1 MAQQAICLD
10 LLESTGTQ
18 LFAGLVPVGSC
29 VPTPFTV
36 TLGAAVAVGAET
48 ATVTALPVS
57 IPRGNRLA
65 FSTLVSITTSAP
77 VTQNATS
84 ITVTALTVAIPAGA
98 ILKFGNVTV
107 TTTAL
112 AAIGAT
118 TLAVNPVPTAI
129 ASGATATYRPNPV
142 TLVLAADAAAAA
154 TSITIEPAAAAVD
167 TGLTAITYALVEIL
181 GGESAPFQGST
192 ELNQVTLLNSG
203 GWMSKSAS
211 QSSWNFQWT
220 GYIPENTVAAAG
232 YQLIQDAWFNK
243 RYLYVER
250 YMSNGEMRGGTAII
264 TAFSDQ
270 VQGAGYVQYQCTFE
284 GHEAP
289 ILRKAGQAV

>member
-1 MAQQAICLD
+1 MPQQAICLD

-29 VPTPFTV
+29 VPTPFTI

-48 ATVTALPVS
+48 ATVSALPVA

-65 FSTLVSITTSAP
+65 FSSVITITTSAA
-77 VTQNATS
+77 VVAGATS
-84 ITVTALTVAIPAGA
+84 IPVTALTVAIPSGTT
-98 ILKFGNVTV
+98 LRFGTVTV
-107 TTTAL
+107 QTTAN

-118 TLAVNPVPTAI
+118 ALAVNAVASAI
-129 ASGATATYRPNPV
+129 ASGVTATYRPNPIV
-142 TLVLAADAAAAA
+142 VILASDVAAAA
-154 TSITIEPAAAAVD
+154 TSIAIEPAPAAIP
-167 TGLTAITYALVEIL
+167 TGSTAITYALLELL

-211 QSSWNFQWT
+211 QSQYNFSWT
-220 GYIPENTVAAAG
+220 GYIPENSSAAAG
-232 YQLIQDAWFNK
+232 YRLLKNAWFNK

-250 YMSNGEMRGGTAII
+250 YMGNGEMTGGTVVI

-289 ILRKAGQAV
+289 VYTFAG

>member
-36 TLGAAVAVGAET
+36 SLGAAVAVGAET

-65 FSTLVSITTSAP
+65 FSTLVTVTTSAA
-77 VTQNATS
+77 VTQNATTIS
-84 ITVTALTVAIPAGA
+84 VTALTVAIPASTT
-98 ILKFGNVTV
+98 LKFGNVSV
-107 TTTAL
+107 QTTTA

-129 ASGATATYRPNPV
+129 ASGATASYRPNPV

-154 TSITIEPAAAAVD
+154 TSITIEPAVAAVD

-220 GYIPENTVAAAG
+220 GYIPESSVAAAG
-232 YQLIQDAWFNK
+232 YRLIENAWYNK

-250 YMSNGEMRGGTAII
+250 YMANGDMKGGTAII

-289 ILRKAGQAV
+289 VLVKAG

>member
-1 MAQQAICLD
+1 MPQQAICLD

-18 LFAGLVPVGSC
+18 LYAGLVPVGSC
-29 VPTPFTV
+29 TPTPYTV
-36 TLGAAVAVGAET
+36 VLGAAVAVGDET
-48 ATVTALPVS
+48 VTVTALPVA

-65 FSTLVSITTSAP
+65 FSTTVTITTSAS

-84 ITVTALTVAIPAGA
+84 ISVTALGSAVPSGTT
-98 ILKFGNVTV
+98 LKFGNVTV
-107 TTTAL
+107 QTTA
-112 AAIGAT
+112 AAAAGAT
-118 TLAVNPVPTAI
+118 TLAINPAPAAI
-129 ASGATATYRPNPV
+129 ASGATATYRPNPIV
-142 TLVLAADAAAAA
+142 LVLAADAAAA
-154 TSITIEPAAAAVD
+154 TTTLSIDPAPAAI
-167 TGLTAITYALVEIL
+167 TSGQTAITYALLELL

-211 QSSWNFQWT
+211 QSQYNFQWT
-220 GYIPENTVAAAG
+220 GYIPENSAAAAG
-232 YQLIQDAWFNK
+232 YRLLKNAWFNK

-250 YMSNGEMRGGTAII
+250 YMANGEMSGGTVVI

-289 ILRKAGQAV
+289 VYNFGAS

>member
-1 MAQQAICLD
+1 MPQQAICLD

-29 VPTPFTV
+29 VPTPFTI

-48 ATVTALPVS
+48 AIVSALPVA

-65 FSTLVSITTSAP
+65 FSALITITTSAA
-77 VTQNATS
+77 VIAGATS
-84 ITVTALTVAIPAGA
+84 ISV
-98 ILKFGNVTV
+98 
-107 TTTAL
+107 TAL
-112 AAIGAT
+112 AAAIPSGTTLKFGTITVQTTANAAAGAT
-118 TLAVNPVPTAI
+118 TLAVNAVPSAI
-129 ASGATATYRPNPV
+129 ASGATATYRPNPI
-142 TLVLAADAAAAA
+142 VLILASDAAAAA
-154 TSITIEPAAAAVD
+154 TTIAIEPAPAAIA
-167 TGLTAITYALVEIL
+167 TGLTATTYALLELL

-211 QSSWNFQWT
+211 QSQYNFSWT
-220 GYIPENTVAAAG
+220 GYIPENSSAAAG
-232 YQLIQDAWFNK
+232 YRLLKNAWFNK

-250 YMSNGEMRGGTAII
+250 YMANGEMTGGTVVI

-289 ILRKAGQAV
+289 VYTFAS

>member
-36 TLGAAVAVGAET
+36 TLGADVAVGDES
-48 ATVTALPVS
+48 ATVTALPVA

-65 FSTLVSITTSAP
+65 FSAVVTITTSS
-77 VTQNATS
+77 ATLS
-84 ITVTALTVAIPAGA
+84 GATTIAVTALTAAVPAA
-98 ILKFGNVTV
+98 TTLKFGNITV
-107 TTTAL
+107 QTTAN

-118 TLAVNPVPTAI
+118 SLAVNPVPSAI
-129 ASGATATYRPNPV
+129 ADAATATYRPNPV
-142 TLVLAADAAAAA
+142 VVVLAEDAAAAA
-154 TSITIEPAAAAVD
+154 TTIAIDPAPAAI
-167 TGLTAITYALVEIL
+167 TSGLTAITYALLELL

-211 QSSWNFQWT
+211 QSQYNFSWT
-220 GYIPENTVAAAG
+220 GYIPENSTAAAG
-232 YQLIQDAWFNK
+232 YRLLKNAWFNK

-250 YMSNGEMRGGTAII
+250 YMSNGEMTGGTVVI

-289 ILRKAGQAV
+289 VYTFAG

>member
-29 VPTPFTV
+29 VPTPYTV
-36 TLGAAVAVGAET
+36 SLGAAIAIGDET
-48 ATVTALPVS
+48 ATVTALPVAL
-57 IPRGNRLA
+57 PRGNRLS
-65 FSTLVSITTSAP
+65 FSQLVTVTTSAA
-77 VTQNATS
+77 VTPGATT
-84 ITVTALTVAIPAGA
+84 IAVTALGSAIPASTT
-98 ILKFGNVTV
+98 LKFGNITV
-107 TTTAL
+107 QTTAASAL
-112 AAIGAT
+112 GAT
-118 TLAVNPVPTAI
+118 SLVVNPVPAAI

-142 TLVLAADAAAAA
+142 TIVLAADAPAAA
-154 TSITIEPAAAAVD
+154 TTITIDPAPAIVG
-167 TGLTAITYALVEIL
+167 TGLTAVTYALLELL

-211 QSSWNFQWT
+211 QSQYNFSWT
-220 GYIPENTVAAAG
+220 GYIPENSTAAAG
-232 YQLIQDAWFNK
+232 YRLLKNAWFNK

-250 YMSNGEMRGGTAII
+250 YMANGEMTGGTVII

-289 ILRKAGQAV
+289 VYTFAG

>member
-36 TLGAAVAVGAET
+36 TIGATPVAVGDET
-48 ATVTALPVS
+48 VTVTALPVA

-65 FSTLVSITTSAP
+65 FSSIVTITTSS
-77 VTQNATS
+77 ATTS
-84 ITVTALTVAIPAGA
+84 GATTIAVTALSAAIPAA
-98 ILKFGNVTV
+98 TTLKFGNITV
-107 TTTAL
+107 QTTAN

-118 TLAVNPVPTAI
+118 SLAVNPVPSAI

-154 TSITIEPAAAAVD
+154 TSISIEPAPATVAS
-167 TGLTAITYALVEIL
+167 GLTATTYALLELL

-211 QSSWNFQWT
+211 QSQYNFSWT
-220 GYIPENTVAAAG
+220 GYIPENSTAAAG
-232 YQLIQDAWFNK
+232 YRLLKNAWFNK

-250 YMSNGEMRGGTAII
+250 YMANGELMGGTVII
-264 TAFSDQ
+264 TAFSDT

-289 ILRKAGQAV
+289 VYAFAG

>member
-36 TLGAAVAVGAET
+36 TLGAAVATGAET

-65 FSTLVSITTSAP
+65 FSTTVNVTTSAA

-84 ITVTALTVAIPAGA
+84 ISVTALTVAIPSGS
-98 ILKFGNVTV
+98 ILKFGAVTV
-107 TTTAL
+107 QTTA
-112 AAIGAT
+112 AAAVGGT

-129 ASGATATYRPNPV
+129 ASGAVAIYRPSPV
-142 TLVLAADAAAAA
+142 TLVLAEDAAATA
-154 TSITIEPAAAAVD
+154 TTLSIEPAAAPVV

-211 QSSWNFQWT
+211 QSQYNFQWT
-220 GYIPENTVAAAG
+220 GYIPENSVAAAG
-232 YQLIQDAWFNK
+232 YRLLQNAWFNK

-250 YMSNGEMRGGTAII
+250 YMSNGDMRGGTVII

-289 ILRKAGQAV
+289 ILVNAGA

>member
-29 VPTPFTV
+29 VPTPYTV
-36 TLGAAVAVGAET
+36 TIGATPVAVGDESV
-48 ATVTALPVS
+48 TVVALPVS
-57 IPRGNRLA
+57 LPRGNRLA
-65 FSTLVSITTSAP
+65 FSTIVTITVGATP

-84 ITVTALTVAIPAGA
+84 ITVTALTVAVPSNTT
-98 ILKFGNVTV
+98 LKFGNVTV
-107 TTTAL
+107 TTTAN
-112 AAIGAT
+112 AAIGDT
-118 TLAVNPVPTAI
+118 TLAINPAPAAI
-129 ASGATATYRPNPV
+129 ASGATASYRPNPV

-154 TSITIEPAAAAVD
+154 TSITIEPAPAAVAS
-167 TGLTAITYALVEIL
+167 GLTAISYALVEIL

-220 GYIPENTVAAAG
+220 GYIPENSAAAAG
-232 YQLIQDAWFNK
+232 YRLIENAWYNK

-250 YMSNGEMRGGTAII
+250 YMANGDMKGGTAII

-289 ILRKAGQAV
+289 VLVKAG

>member
-29 VPTPFTV
+29 VPTPYTV
-36 TLGAAVAVGAET
+36 SLGAPIAVGAET
-48 ATVTALPVS
+48 ATVTALPIALPS
-57 IPRGNRLA
+57 GNRLS
-65 FSTLVSITTSAP
+65 FSSIVTITTSA
-77 VTQNATS
+77 ATS
-84 ITVTALTVAIPAGA
+84 SGATTIAVTALGAAVPAA
-98 ILKFGNVTV
+98 TTLKFGNVTV
-107 TTTAL
+107 QTTGTA
-112 AAIGAT
+112 ASGAT
-118 TLAVNPVPTAI
+118 SIPVNPVPAAI

-142 TLVLAADAAAAA
+142 TIVLAADAPAAA
-154 TSITIEPAAAAVD
+154 TTIAIEPAPAAVT
-167 TGLTAITYALVEIL
+167 TGLTAITYALLELL

-203 GWMSKSAS
+203 GWMSKSPS
-211 QSSWNFQWT
+211 QSQYNFSWT
-220 GYIPENTVAAAG
+220 GYIPENSAAAAG
-232 YQLIQDAWFNK
+232 YRLLKNAWYNK

-250 YMSNGEMRGGTAII
+250 YMSNGEMTGGTVVV

-289 ILRKAGQAV
+289 VYAFAG

>member
-29 VPTPFTV
+29 TPTPYTV
-36 TLGAAVAVGAET
+36 TIGGTPVAVGDET
-48 ATVTALPVS
+48 VTVTALPVAL
-57 IPRGNRLA
+57 PRGNRLA
-65 FSTLVSITTSAP
+65 FSTTVTVTTSAA
-77 VTQNATS
+77 VLQNATTIS
-84 ITVTALTVAIPAGA
+84 VTALTAAIPAGST
-98 ILKFGNVTV
+98 LKFGNITV
-107 TTTAL
+107 NTA
-112 AAIGAT
+112 AAAAQGAT
-118 TLAVNPVPTAI
+118 TLSINPSPSAI
-129 ASGATATYRPNPV
+129 ASGATATFRPNPI
-142 TLVLAADAAAAA
+142 TLILAADAPAAA
-154 TSITIEPAAAAVD
+154 TALTIEPAAAVVAA
-167 TGLTAITYALVEIL
+167 GQTAITYALVEIL

-211 QSSWNFQWT
+211 QSQYNFQWT
-220 GYIPENTVAAAG
+220 GYIPENSAAAAG
-232 YQLIQDAWFNK
+232 YRLLQNAWFNK

-250 YMSNGEMRGGTAII
+250 YMSNGDMRGGTTII

-289 ILRKAGQAV
+289 VLTYGA